1 MPRTGKPAVG
11 AGGFRLTNPRA
22 RANLAAAPPS
32 CRLARFGDAEFH
44 YRIGRKGRRTFG
56 RGHRGIRERAT
67 HKGIVKYDL
76 TPVFPSQCREKQSH
90 IHKYIIMGVQGCGKG
105 TQAKLLKEALDLVHI
120 SVGDIFRWHIQSRT
134 KLGAR
139 IKRIMA
145 EGQLVP
151 DDVVEEV
158 VKQRLEQHDWNYG
171 FILDGFPRNAR
182 QAAFFLESYDIDAV
196 LLIEVPDAVVQE
208 RILNRRL
215 CPKCGLDYNLIF
227 HRPAVANTCDVCGAE
242 LIARPDDT
250 PEAVHARL
258 QDFHTKTQPILELF
272 RRKELVVVVDG
283 TPSTAEVQ
291 QDLRRQLGQRA

>member
-1 MPRTGKPAVG
+1 M
-11 AGGFRLTNPRA
+11 N
-22 RANLAAAPPS
+22 
-32 CRLARFGDAEFH
+32 
-44 YRIGRKGRRTFG
+44 
-56 RGHRGIRERAT
+56 
-67 HKGIVKYDL
+67 
-76 TPVFPSQCREKQSH
+76 
-90 IHKYIIMGVQGCGKG
+90 KYIIMGVQGCGKG

-120 SVGDIFRWHIQSRT
+120 SVGDILRWHIQSRT

-158 VKQRLEQHDWNYG
+158 VKQRLEQHDWNHG

-196 LLIEVPDAVVQE
+196 LLIEVPDAVVQQ

-227 HRPAVANTCDVCGAE
+227 HRPAVADTCDVCGAA
-242 LIARPDDT
+242 LTARPDDT
-250 PEAVHARL
+250 PEAVRARL
-258 QDFHTKTQPILELF
+258 RDYHAKTRPILELF
-272 RRKELVVVVDG
+272 RRKELVVGVDG
-283 TPSTAEVQ
+283 TRPADEVQ
-291 QDLRRQLGQRA
+291 RDLRHQLRVQPAGGVGG

>member
-1 MPRTGKPAVG
+1 M
-11 AGGFRLTNPRA
+11 
-22 RANLAAAPPS
+22 
-32 CRLARFGDAEFH
+32 
-44 YRIGRKGRRTFG
+44 
-56 RGHRGIRERAT
+56 
-67 HKGIVKYDL
+67 
-76 TPVFPSQCREKQSH
+76 
-90 IHKYIIMGVQGCGKG
+90 HKYIIMGVQGCGKG
-105 TQAKLLKEALDLVHI
+105 TQARLLKESFDLVHI
-120 SVGDIFRWHIQSRT
+120 SVGDMFRWHIQSHT

-139 IKRIMA
+139 IKRIVA

-215 CPKCGLDYNLIF
+215 CPTCGLDYNLIF
-227 HRPAVANTCDVCGAE
+227 HRPAVANTCDICGE
-242 LIARPDDT
+242 MLIARPDDT

-258 QDFHTKTQPILELF
+258 QDYHTKTQPILELF
-272 RRKELVVVVDG
+272 RRKELVVTVDG
-283 TPSTAEVQ
+283 TRSSAEVQ
-291 QDLRRQLGQRA
+291 QDLRRQLGQKSERVLATDTSISTDQWLGDGGFQVKR